1 MFDIGFSEI
10 VVVGV
15 VALVV
20 IGPEKL
26 PRVARTLGHMFGRLQ
41 RYVGEVKADITREIE
56 LDELR
61 KLQTEVKDA
70 ARDFEHSVTNVA
82 TEFRSTAREIETQ
95 LNSAASGG
103 VASAAGATP
112 EAVTAAAGHPA
123 LSEGAGSVP
132 EAPGS
137 DASRSHADLSSSVP
151 PSFSGEDGGISAA
164 HGPQASDGSH
174 PSHPSDPSQS
184 SQPGSMPPHEQP
196 PLHASSAEPSELPRQ
211 PTLPG
216 FDRI

>member
-82 TEFRSTAREIETQ
+82 TEFRSTARDIETQ
-95 LNSAASGG
+95 LNSAASGD
-103 VASAAGATP
+103 VASTAGATP
-112 EAVTAAAGHPA
+112 EPVTATSGHPT
-123 LSEGAGSVP
+123 LSDGVAGGAEVP
-132 EAPGS
+132 GNSTA
-137 DASRSHADLSSSVP
+137 LSSSIA
-151 PSFSGEDGGISAA
+151 PSSSGEHGGISAA
-164 HGPQASDGSH
+164 HGTQASHASDASLRSEAGSL
-174 PSHPSDPSQS
+174 
-184 SQPGSMPPHEQP
+184 PPLEEP
-196 PLHASSAEPSELPRQ
+196 PLHASSAESSEPPRQ